1 MPETMKRCGNCRTAM
16 QFLKREQ
23 IQLGKTGWLLGDLP
37 NLWAGAQDLEF
48 WICPNCR
55 KLDFYIPDAEEL
67 TGEECVGGMAQTTC
81 PKCGALH
88 DLDDPKC
95 PCCGAANPNW

>member
-1 MPETMKRCGNCRTAM
+1 MNATKFCGNCRTPM

-37 NLWAGAQDLEF
+37 NLLAGAQDLEF

-55 KLDFYIPDAEEL
+55 KLDFYVPASEEL
-67 TGEECVGGMAQTTC
+67 NFGENDGGMAQTTC
-81 PKCGALH
+81 PKCGTLH

-95 PCCGAANPNW
+95 PCCGAANPKW